1 MTAQRSGFMSC
12 ILSGA
17 ARTATNNARLAHT
30 GQELQ
35 HHGDIGLRFGRL
47 LRDLLRKR
55 TRQPRLHARG
65 RQRVDVTF
73 TVVYA
78 VKNVASVKGRG
89 NAQALAPLKSATRT
103 ALIGWRPNGAEALV
117 GFVSGQQLAFRQG
130 WQWWAD
136 NFKTQILIP

>member
-1 MTAQRSGFMSC
+1 MIEQIITRIKAQIQQFKLVGEAADFQAAAEANPTAGPAVFVFM
-12 ILSGA
+12 
-17 ARTATNNARLAHT
+17 ATEAGQDVSLT
-30 GQELQ
+30 G
-35 HHGDIGLRFGRL
+35 R
-47 LRDLLRKR
+47 
-55 TRQPRLHARG
+55 A

>member
-1 MTAQRSGFMSC
+1 MIEQIIARIKAQIPPLKLVGEAADFQAAAESNPATGPAAFVFM
-12 ILSGA
+12 
-17 ARTATNNARLAHT
+17 ATEAGQDVSLT
-30 GQELQ
+30 G
-35 HHGDIGLRFGRL
+35 R
-47 LRDLLRKR
+47 
-55 TRQPRLHARG
+55 A